1 MYRDASVG
9 VVVPAF
15 NEGPFIGTVLD
26 TMPEF
31 VDRVYAVDDCSTDE
45 TWAEIESRVTPE
57 LIAEPIPDG
66 GSSNPSNVV
75 PIRHRTNR
83 GRGAAVK
90 TGYQRAMEDDL
101 DIVVVMDGDAQMDP
115 NQLDRLLDPVVSGR
129 ADYAKGNRLARP
141 RDWRGMSNWR
151 LFGNVMLT
159 LLTNVASGYWGLRDS
174 QNGYTAISAEMLE
187 QLDIEALY
195 DDYGFLNDMLV
206 TLNMHHARVYDVEM
220 PAVYGDERS
229 GIRYGTFIPSLS
241 LLLFRGFLRRLKH
254 EHLEQPFHPAVVL
267 YTIGMTGLILSGL
280 SLISRLPRRL
290 RSTAIIR
297 IGCAGA
303 VALVLGI
310 VIDRRENG
318 DRLDREG
325 SDDRS

>member
-1 MYRDASVG
+1 MYRGASIG

-45 TWAEIESRVTPE
+45 TWTEIESRVAPE
-57 LIAEPIPDG
+57 KVANPIPDG
-66 GSSNPSNVV
+66 GSSNRTHVV

-90 TGYQRAMEDDL
+90 SGYRRALQDDI

-115 NQLDRLLDPVVSGR
+115 DQLDRLLDPVASGR

-151 LFGNVMLT
+151 LFGNALLT
-159 LLTNVASGYWGLRDS
+159 LLTNLASGYWGLRDS
-174 QNGYTAISAEMLE
+174 QNGYTAISAAMLE
-187 QLDIEALY
+187 QLDIGALY
-195 DDYGFLNDMLV
+195 DEYGFLNDLLI
-206 TLNMHHARVYDVEM
+206 TLNIHRARICDVEM

-229 GIRYGTFIPSLS
+229 GIRYSTFVPSLS
-241 LLLFRGFLRRLKH
+241 LLLLGGFLRRLKH
-254 EHLEQPFHPAVVL
+254 EHLVKPFHPMVVL
-267 YTIGMTGLILSGL
+267 YGIGMTGI
-280 SLISRLPRRL
+280 SLLGISFIGRLWRRL
-290 RSTAIIR
+290 RAGNLLR
-297 IGCAGA
+297 IGCGCALAFVSGA
-303 VALVLGI
+303 A
-310 VIDRRENG
+310 IDLRENG
-318 DRLDREG
+318 DRLEREG
-325 SDDRS
+325 PGDSE

>member
-1 MYRDASVG
+1 MYRDASIG

-26 TMPEF
+26 KIPAV

-57 LIAEPIPDG
+57 LITEPIPDG
-66 GSSNPSNVV
+66 GSSNRTHLV

-90 TGYQRAMEDDL
+90 TGYLHALRDDL

-151 LFGNVMLT
+151 LFGNVLLT
-159 LLTNVASGYWGLRDS
+159 LLTNLASGYWGLRDS
-174 QNGYTAISAEMLE
+174 QNGYTAISAGMLE
-187 QLDIEALY
+187 QLDLDALY
-195 DDYGFLNDMLV
+195 DEYGFLNDMLV
-206 TLNMHHARVYDVEM
+206 TLNIHRARVCDVEM

-229 GIRYGTFIPSLS
+229 GIRYSTFVPSLS
-241 LLLFRGFLRRLKH
+241 LLLFKGFLRRLKH
-254 EHLEQPFHPAVVL
+254 EHLDQPFHPVVVL
-267 YTIGMTGLILSGL
+267 YTIGMTGLSLLGL
-280 SLISRLPRRL
+280 SFIGRLPRRL
-290 RSTAIIR
+290 RAEKLIR
-297 IGCAGA
+297 IGCGGA
-303 VALVLGI
+303 LALVLGI
-310 VIDRRENG
+310 VIDLRENG

-325 SDDRS
+325 PDHPE